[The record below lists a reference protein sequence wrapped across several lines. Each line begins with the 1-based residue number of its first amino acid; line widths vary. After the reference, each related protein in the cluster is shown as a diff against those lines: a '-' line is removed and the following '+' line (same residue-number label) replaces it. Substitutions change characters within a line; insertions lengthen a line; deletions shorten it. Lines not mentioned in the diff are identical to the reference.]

1 MIGRPHM
8 RARVLETLER
18 RAKQFRSRKAI
29 WPLRVPRE
37 PVPLDDAIAEA
48 LPGEHRMF
56 DPITLRSRTLL
67 SLRWDDG
74 TRWDAWVVA
83 LPSGLKLFCD
93 SDGEETRILASGRRD
108 AEGVDT
114 DRFFLELLSESAG
127 EHFGIET
134 SGVAPSRVR
143 SSLDDRAFLVDVF
156 VNLFEVAGT
165 EDSVRRHLNPD
176 EEHPSSAGTDSPG
189 SDFRDDVQ
197 RWLDRAM
204 SEKR

>member
-8 RARVLETLER
+8 RARVLEALER

-37 PVPLDDAIAEA
+37 PVLLDDVIAEA

-74 TRWDAWVVA
+74 NRWDAWVVA

-108 AEGVDT
+108 AAGVDT

-165 EDSVRRHLNPD
+165 EDSVRAHLDPD
-176 EEHPSSAGTDSPG
+176 EAHPSAPDADAPG
-189 SDFRDDVQ
+189 EDFRDDVQ
-197 RWLDRAM
+197 RWLERAL